1 MINIGYGS
9 YITGAVF
16 HIALAAFVLYRWGN
30 RPGSR
35 QFLITIAVNAVWAGT
50 LAQFAG
56 PHRVDEFGFAVLA
69 ELSRMILWVLLVWR
83 FLFGDD
89 RSTWPRTSAYY
100 VHGTWLIVLAFN
112 LVMLVA
118 AYYGQPVISTA
129 SSYLISMFVLS
140 IVGYLL
146 VYQFYRNSSVD
157 ERWQVKFF
165 CLGVGSLFVYD
176 LFVFSLGVL
185 FRGLA
190 EDLWYAR
197 GIVNAVV
204 AVLLAVAVV
213 RMRVPSGE
221 VAISRKVVFYS
232 TGLLGVGLYLVAIAV
247 GGYFIQIVGGDWGT
261 FALIVFLFIALI
273 LLFTVLFSG
282 QARARLRV
290 FLDKNFFHYRYDYRR
305 EWLNLTNALSE
316 KNTEESLQLRALR
329 AVSGILQSPGATLW
343 RISNGSYSVREAW
356 NMSDYAG
363 SVERASDPFSKFIGG
378 REWIID
384 KDEYE
389 RDPEKYGR
397 LVLPAWFAT
406 DPKAWLVL
414 PLMHNDE
421 LTGFMVLGRS
431 MAMREL
437 TWEDR
442 DLLKSVGRQVASH
455 LALHESAQE
464 LAETR
469 QFEAYNRLVA
479 FLMHDLKNL
488 IAQQSLVVRNAA
500 KHKDNPEFI
509 DDAIATV
516 DNSVNRMN
524 HILDQLRRGDQ
535 GGDIRVVDLVKM
547 GQVVIEQTQER
558 SPKPELIIDNS
569 EIRVRVDRERLIMV
583 MVHLVR
589 NAQDA
594 TESDGSVTLFVG
606 ADSSRAIIEV
616 RDTGSGMSAEFIRDR
631 LFVPFDTTKGVKGM
645 GIGVYQ
651 ARETM
656 HAAGGE
662 MQVDSQL
669 GRGSTFRL
677 LIPLADTSPHSD
689 ARGEQE

>member
-1 MINIGYGS
+1 LINIGYGS
-9 YITGAVF
+9 YIIGAVC
-16 HIALAAFVLYRWGN
+16 HLALAVFVLYRWGN

-35 QFLITIAVNAVWAGT
+35 QFLITIVANAAWAGI

-56 PHRVDEFGFAVLA
+56 PHRVDEFVFAVLA
-69 ELSRMILWVLLVWR
+69 ELIRVILWVVLVWR

-89 RSTWPRTSAYY
+89 RRMWPRTTAYY
-100 VHGTWLIVLAFN
+100 VHGTWLIVLVFN
-112 LVMLVA
+112 CVVLLSEF
-118 AYYGQPVISTA
+118 YGRSFISTV
-129 SSYLISMFVLS
+129 SSYVISMFVLS

-146 VYQFYRNSSVD
+146 VYQFYRNSSID

-165 CLGVGSLFVYD
+165 CLGVGSLFLYD

-197 GIVNAVV
+197 GMVNAVV
-204 AVLLAVAVV
+204 AVLLAIAVV
-213 RMRVPSGE
+213 RMRAPSGE
-221 VAISRKVVFYS
+221 VAISRKIVFYS
-232 TGLLGVGLYLVAIAV
+232 TGMLGVGLYLLAIAV

-273 LLFTVLFSG
+273 VLLTVLFSG

-305 EWLNLTNALSE
+305 EWLSLTDALSE
-316 KNTEESLQLRALR
+316 KDSEETLPLRTLR

-343 RISNGSYSVREAW
+343 QVSNKSYSVREAW

-363 SVERASDPFSKFIGG
+363 SVERASDPFCQFIGS
-378 REWIID
+378 RDWIID
-384 KDEYE
+384 RDEYD

-431 MAMREL
+431 MAIREL

-524 HILDQLRRGDQ
+524 YILDQLRRGDQ
-535 GGDIRVVDLVKM
+535 GGDVRVVDLVKM
-547 GQVVIEQTQER
+547 GRAVVEQTEER
-558 SPKPELIIDNS
+558 HPVPELIVENS
-569 EIRVRVDRERLIMV
+569 EIRIRVDKERMIMV

-606 ADSSRAIIEV
+606 ADPSRAIIEV
-616 RDTGSGMSAEFIRDR
+616 RDTGSGMSPEFIRDR

-651 ARETM
+651 ARESV
-656 HAAGGE
+656 HLAGGE
-662 MQVDSQL
+662 MQVDSQV

-677 LIPLADTSPHSD
+677 LIPLANTSS
-689 ARGEQE
+689 Q

>member
-1 MINIGYGS
+1 MAL
-9 YITGAVF
+9 AVF
-16 HIALAAFVLYRWGN
+16 VFSRWGN

-35 QFLITIAVNAVWAGT
+35 QFMVTVVANALWAVVLANYAGT
-50 LAQFAG
+50 APEQDLLW
-56 PHRVDEFGFAVLA
+56 VLFA
-69 ELSRMILWVLLVWR
+69 ELIRMILWVILVWR

-89 RSTWPRTSAYY
+89 RRQWPRQSAYY
-100 VHGTWLIVLAFN
+100 VHGTWFAIVLFN
-112 LVMLVA
+112 IVILFA
-118 AYYGQPVISTA
+118 NATGREVISGAT
-129 SSYLISMFVLS
+129 SYLVSMFVLS

-146 VYQFYRNSSVD
+146 VYQYYRNSSVD
-157 ERWQVKFF
+157 GRWQIKFF

-190 EDLWYAR
+190 QDLWNAR
-197 GIVNAVV
+197 GVVNAVV
-204 AVLLAVAVV
+204 AVLLAVAVN
-213 RMRVPSGE
+213 RMPAPSSE

-232 TGLLGVGLYLVAIAV
+232 TGMLAVGLYLVAIAL
-247 GGYFIQIVGGDWGT
+247 GGYFIQVVGGEWGT
-261 FALIVFLFIALI
+261 FALIVFFFIAI
-273 LLFTVLFSG
+273 MMLLTVLFSG

-305 EWLNLTNALSE
+305 EWLNLTHALSE
-316 KNTEESLQLRALR
+316 QDSDESLPRRALR
-329 AVSGILQSPGATLW
+329 AVSGIVQSPGATLW
-343 RISNGSYSVREAW
+343 QATPGGYAVREAW
-356 NMSDYAG
+356 NMSEYAG
-363 SVERASDPFSKFIGG
+363 SLERAEDPFCQLLQS

-384 KDEYE
+384 KEEYE
-389 RDPEKYGR
+389 RDPERYGR
-397 LVLPAWFAT
+397 LVLPAWFTA

-414 PLMHNDE
+414 PLIHNED
-421 LTGFMVLGRS
+421 LTGFMVIATS
-431 MAMREL
+431 MAVREL

-464 LAETR
+464 LAQTR

-547 GQVVIEQTQER
+547 CDAVIEQSAQR
-558 SPKPELIIDNS
+558 LPEPDLVVENS
-569 EIRVRVDRERLIMV
+569 EIRIRVDRERMIMV
-583 MVHLVR
+583 MVHLIR

-594 TESDGSVTLFVG
+594 TDSDGSVTLFVG
-606 ADSSRAIIEV
+606 ADSTRAIIEV
-616 RDTGSGMSAEFIRDR
+616 RDTGSGMSPEFIRDR

-651 ARETM
+651 AREF
-656 HAAGGE
+656 AQSAGGE
-662 MQVDSQL
+662 MQVDSQE

-677 LIPLADTSPHSD
+677 LIPLATHSSQEHALD
-689 ARGEQE
+689 EQG

>member
-1 MINIGYGS
+1 MSNISFGS
-9 YITGAVF
+9 YLTGAIL
-16 HIALAAFVLYRWGN
+16 HLALAAFVLYSWGT
-30 RPGSR
+30 RPGAR
-35 QFLITIAVNAVWAGT
+35 QFLFTIVANALWAGV
-50 LAQFAG
+50 LALYAG
-56 PHRVDEFGFAVLA
+56 PERLEEYVLVVVA
-69 ELSRMILWVLLVWR
+69 ELLRMTLWVVLVWR

-89 RSTWPRTSAYY
+89 RRTWPRTTAYY
-100 VHGTWLIVLAFN
+100 VHGTWLAVLVFN
-112 LVMLVA
+112 AVVLVSATMNRPLV
-118 AYYGQPVISTA
+118 STT
-129 SSYLISMFVLS
+129 SSYLISMFILS

-157 ERWQVKFF
+157 QRWQVKFF

-190 EDLWYAR
+190 SDLWDAR
-197 GIVNAVV
+197 GVVNGVV
-204 AVLLAVAVV
+204 AILLAVSVN
-213 RMRVPSGE
+213 RMRTPSSE
-221 VAISRKVVFYS
+221 VAVSRNVVFYS
-232 TGLLGVGLYLVAIAV
+232 TGMLGVGLYLIAIAL
-247 GGYFIQIVGGDWGT
+247 GGYFIQVVGGDWGT
-261 FALIVFLFIALI
+261 FALIVFLFIALM
-273 LLFTVLFSG
+273 LLFVVLFSG

-305 EWLNLTNALSE
+305 EWLNLTESLSE
-316 KNTEESLQLRALR
+316 QDDDETLPLRALR
-329 AVSGILQSPGATLW
+329 AVSKIVQSPGATLW
-343 RISNGSYSVREAW
+343 QLGPTGYSVKEAW

-363 SVERASDPFSKFIGG
+363 SLERADDPFCQFIRS

-384 KDEYE
+384 RDEYVRE
-389 RDPEKYGR
+389 PEKYGR
-397 LVLPAWFAT
+397 LVLPAWFSNDAN
-406 DPKAWLVL
+406 AWLVI
-414 PLMHNDE
+414 PLMHNEE
-421 LTGFMVLGRS
+421 LTGFMVVARS

-464 LAETR
+464 LAQTR

-524 HILDQLRRGDQ
+524 RILDQLRRGDQ
-535 GGDIRVVDLVKM
+535 GGDIRVFDVTKM
-547 GQVVIEQTQER
+547 CSHVIEQTAER
-558 SPKPELIIDNS
+558 KPVTELVIEKS
-569 EIRVRVDRERLIMV
+569 EIRVKADRERMTMV
-583 MVHLVR
+583 MIHLVR

-594 TESDGSVTLFVG
+594 TEFDGSVTLFVG
-606 ADSSRAIIEV
+606 ADSNRAIIEV
-616 RDTGSGMSAEFIRDR
+616 RDTGSGMTSEFIRDR
-631 LFVPFDTTKGVKGM
+631 LFIPFDTTKGVKGM

-651 ARETM
+651 AREFV
-656 HAAGGE
+656 HSSGGE
-662 MQVDSQL
+662 MQVDSQM

-677 LIPLADTSPHSD
+677 LIPLASST
-689 ARGEQE
+689 